1 MLDSQEKTSI
11 KEALVRLSQFLGRTL
26 RSDPSEAETENHKL
40 MLRTGMIQQLAT
52 GVYSYAPLALKSL
65 TKISNII
72 REEMN
77 AAGGQEV
84 KLPTL
89 QPRELWQESGRDAAF
104 GPDLIR
110 LQDRRG
116 REMVLA
122 PTHEEAIT
130 LLVKQHLQSYRD
142 LPMLV
147 YQIQT
152 KFRDEVR
159 PRGGLIRVREFDM
172 KDGYSF
178 HADAESLDE
187 TYIRMVQAY
196 HNIFER
202 CGIPAVQI
210 EADSGAIGGK
220 DSHEFIMPSE
230 IGEDTFIHCPK
241 CGYAANA
248 ERAAFTRPLAPN
260 DAELPMEDVHTPG
273 QRTIQDLV
281 DNLGLAPEQTL
292 KAVIYMADGD
302 MVFVT
307 VRGDLEVNDIKL
319 KRALGCIDLRLATDK
334 EVAAAGIPGGSAS
347 AVGLKGIKSVADESV
362 NIGSNFVAGANRAD
376 YHIRNVNTPR
386 DFKPDLIADI
396 ALAEKGHECLNCGTA
411 FEAERGIEVGHVFKV
426 GTFFSEALE
435 ATFQDTE
442 GQQQPAIM
450 GCYGIGVG
458 RLLAA
463 AVEQNR
469 DEKGM
474 SLPASVAPFHVY
486 LAGLNMENEEV
497 VSAAEIIYDQLL
509 DAGVEVLFDDRTD
522 SAGVK
527 FNDADLFG
535 FPVRVVVSPRN
546 LKEGKAEIKLRI
558 ESDASMVALED
569 AASYVTALLTA

>member
-1 MLDSQEKTSI
+1 
-11 KEALVRLSQFLGRTL
+11 VRLSQFLGRTL

-40 MLRTGMIQQLAT
+40 MLRTGMIQQLAA
-52 GVYSYAPLALKSL
+52 GVYSYAPLALRSL
-65 TKISNII
+65 HKIETII
-72 REEMN
+72 REEID
-77 AAGGQEV
+77 AAGGQEI
-84 KLPTL
+84 KLPAL
-89 QPRELWQESGRDAAF
+89 QPRELWQQSGRDATF

-110 LQDRRG
+110 LQDRRS

-122 PTHEEAIT
+122 PTHEEAVT

-178 HADAESLDE
+178 HADAESLDQ
-187 TYIRMVQAY
+187 TYQRMVQAY

-202 CGIPAVQI
+202 CGIPAMQI

-220 DSHEFIMPSE
+220 DSHEFIMPSQ
-230 IGEDTFIHCPK
+230 IGEDTFIHCPN

-248 ERAAFTRPLAPN
+248 ERAVFTRPPALSEAL
-260 DAELPMEDVHTPG
+260 LPVEDVHTPG
-273 QRTIQDLV
+273 QKTIQDLV
-281 DNLGLAPEQTL
+281 DFLHVTPEQTL
-292 KAVIYMADGD
+292 KAVFYMAEGA

-307 VRGDLEVNDIKL
+307 IRGDLDVNDIKL
-319 KRALGCIDLRLATDK
+319 KRALGCNDLRLATDE
-334 EVAAAGIPGGSAS
+334 EVAAAGLVAGSAS
-347 AVGLKGIKSVADESV
+347 AVGLKGIKSVADESILV
-362 NIGSNFVAGANRAD
+362 GTNFVAGANKPD
-376 YHIRNVNTPR
+376 YHLLNVNTPR
-386 DFKPDLIADI
+386 DFTPGLVADI
-396 ALAEKGHECLNCGTA
+396 ALAEGGHACLKCDTA
-411 FEAERGIEVGHVFKV
+411 FEAARGIEVGHVFKL
-426 GTFFSEALE
+426 GTFFSVALE
-435 ATFQDTE
+435 ATFQDPE

-463 AVEQNR
+463 TVEQNH

-474 SLPASVAPFHVY
+474 TLPVSIAPFHVY
-486 LAGLNMENEEV
+486 LAGLNMETAEV
-497 VSAAEIIYDQLL
+497 AEAADSIYQQLQ
-509 DAGVEVLFDDRTD
+509 DAGVEVFYDDRTE

-527 FNDADLFG
+527 FNDADLLG

-558 ESDASMVALED
+558 EADASMVSLEE
-569 AASYVTALLTA
+569 AANHVVALLIA

>member
-1 MLDSQEKTSI
+1 M
-11 KEALVRLSQFLGRTL
+11 RLSQFLGRTL
-26 RSDPSEAETENHKL
+26 RSDPSEAETANHKL
-40 MLRTGMIQQLAT
+40 MLRTGMIQQLAA
-52 GVYSYAPLALKSL
+52 GVYSYAPLALRSL
-65 TKISNII
+65 NKIETII

-89 QPRELWQESGRDAAF
+89 QPRELWQQSGRDATF

-110 LQDRRG
+110 LQDRRN

-122 PTHEEAIT
+122 PTHEEAVT
-130 LLVKQHLQSYRD
+130 LLVRQHLQSYRD

-159 PRGGLIRVREFDM
+159 PRGGLVRVREFDM

-178 HADAESLDE
+178 HADAESLDQ
-187 TYIRMVQAY
+187 TYQRMVQAY

-230 IGEDTFIHCPK
+230 IGEDTFIRCPK

-248 ERAAFTRPLAPN
+248 ERAAFTRPPAPS
-260 DAELPMEDVHTPG
+260 DALLPMEDVHTPG
-273 QRTIQDLV
+273 QKTIQDLV
-281 DNLGLAPEQTL
+281 DHLHVSPEQTL
-292 KAVIYMADGD
+292 KAVFYIANGA

-307 VRGDLEVNDIKL
+307 VRGDLDVNNIKL
-319 KRALGCIDLRLATDK
+319 KRALGCNDLRLATDE
-334 EVAAAGIPGGSAS
+334 EVAAAGIVAGSAS
-347 AVGLKGIKSVADESV
+347 AVGMKGVKSVADESIHV
-362 NIGSNFVAGANRAD
+362 GTNFVAGANKPD
-376 YHIRNVNTPR
+376 YHLLNVNTPR
-386 DFKPDLIADI
+386 DFTPDLVADI
-396 ALAEKGHECLNCGTA
+396 ALAEGGHACLNCGTP
-411 FEAERGIEVGHVFKV
+411 FEAARGIEVGHVFKL
-426 GTFFSEALE
+426 GTFFSVALE
-435 ATFQDTE
+435 ATFQDPE

-463 AVEQNR
+463 AVEQNH

-474 SLPASVAPFHVY
+474 TLPVSIAPFQVY
-486 LAGLNMENEEV
+486 LAGLNMETPEV
-497 VSAAEIIYDQLL
+497 VEAADRIYQQLG
-509 DAGVEVLFDDRTD
+509 DAGIEVLYDDRTE

-527 FNDADLFG
+527 FNDADLLG

-546 LKEGKAEIKLRI
+546 LKEGKAEVKRRT
-558 ESDASMVALED
+558 EADASMIALED
-569 AASYVTALLTA
+569 AASYVAGLLTT

>member
-1 MLDSQEKTSI
+1 M
-11 KEALVRLSQFLGRTL
+11 RLSQFLGRTL
-26 RSDPSEAETENHKL
+26 RSNPSEAETDNHKL
-40 MLRTGMIQQLAT
+40 MLRTGMIQQLAA
-52 GVYSYAPLALKSL
+52 GVYSYAPLAIRSL
-65 TKISNII
+65 TKIANII

-89 QPRELWQESGRDAAF
+89 QPRELWQQSGRDATF

-122 PTHEEAIT
+122 PTHEEAVT

-159 PRGGLIRVREFDM
+159 PRGGLVRVREFDM

-178 HADAESLDE
+178 HADDESLDE
-187 TYIRMVQAY
+187 TYQRMVQAY
-196 HNIFER
+196 HNIFQR
-202 CGIPAVQI
+202 CGIPAIQI

-248 ERAAFTRPLAPN
+248 ERAAFTRPAAPSE
-260 DAELPMEDVHTPG
+260 AELPMEDVHTPG
-273 QRTIQDLV
+273 QKTIQDLV
-281 DNLGLAPEQTL
+281 DNLGVTPAQTL
-292 KAVIYMADGD
+292 KVVIYMADGE
-302 MVFVT
+302 MVFAT
-307 VRGDLEVNDIKL
+307 VRGDLDVNDIKL
-319 KRALGCIDLRLATDK
+319 KRALGCIDLRLATDE
-334 EVAAAGIPGGSAS
+334 EVAAAGISAGSAS
-347 AVGLKGIKSVADESV
+347 AVGMTGIKIVADESI
-362 NIGSNFVAGANRAD
+362 NIGTNFVAGANKAD
-376 YHIRNVNTPR
+376 YHILNVNTPR
-386 DFKPDLIADI
+386 DLKPDLIADI
-396 ALAEKGHECLNCGTA
+396 AMAEGGHACLNCGTA
-411 FEAERGIEVGHVFKV
+411 FEAARGIEVGHVFKL

-435 ATFQDTE
+435 ATFQDPE

-474 SLPASVAPFHVY
+474 CLPASVAPFHVY
-486 LAGLNMENEEV
+486 LAGLNMDKEEV
-497 VSAAEIIYDQLL
+497 AAAADSIYEELL
-509 DAGVEVLFDDRTD
+509 DAGVEVLYDDRTD

-527 FNDADLFG
+527 FNDADLLG

-558 ESDASMVALED
+558 ESEANVVALEN
-569 AASYVTALLTA
+569 AASYVTTLLTT

>member
-1 MLDSQEKTSI
+1 M
-11 KEALVRLSQFLGRTL
+11 RLSHFLGKTL
-26 RSDPSEAETENHKL
+26 RSDPSEAETANHKL
-40 MLRTGMIQQLAT
+40 MLRAGMIQQLAA
-52 GVYSYAPLALKSL
+52 GVYSYAPLALRSL
-65 TKISNII
+65 TKIANII
-72 REEMN
+72 REEMD

-84 KLPTL
+84 KLPTF
-89 QPRELWQESGRDAAF
+89 QPLELWQQSGRDATF

-110 LQDRRG
+110 LKDRRN
-116 REMVLA
+116 RDMVLA
-122 PTHEEAIT
+122 PTHEEAVT

-152 KFRDEVR
+152 KFRDEIR

-178 HADAESLDE
+178 HADEESLDQ
-187 TYIRMVQAY
+187 TYQRMVQAY

-202 CGIPAVQI
+202 CGIPAIQI

-248 ERAAFTRPLAPN
+248 ERAAFTRPAAPME
-260 DAELPMEDVHTPG
+260 APLPVEDVHTPG
-273 QRTIQDLV
+273 QKTIQDLV
-281 DNLGLAPEQTL
+281 DNLHVTAAQTL
-292 KAVIYMADGD
+292 KAVIYMADGE

-307 VRGDLEVNDIKL
+307 VRGDLDVNDIKL
-319 KRALGCIDLRLATDK
+319 KRALDCNDLRLATDE
-334 EVAAAGIPGGSAS
+334 EVAAAGIPAGSAS
-347 AVGLKGIKSVADESV
+347 AVGLKGIKSVADESIS
-362 NIGSNFVAGANRAD
+362 IGSNFVAGANKPD
-376 YHIRNVNTPR
+376 YHLLNVNTPR
-386 DFKPDLIADI
+386 DFEPDMIADI
-396 ALAEKGHECLNCGTA
+396 ALAEGGHACLNCGTD
-411 FEAERGIEVGHVFKV
+411 FEAARGIEVGHVFKL
-426 GTFFSEALE
+426 GTFFSVALE
-435 ATFQDTE
+435 ATFQDQD

-463 AVEQNR
+463 SVEQNH

-474 SLPASVAPFHVY
+474 TLPSSVAPFHVY
-486 LAGLNMENEEV
+486 LAGLNMENTEV
-497 VSAAEIIYDQLL
+497 AEAAESIYEQLQ
-509 DAGVEVLFDDRTD
+509 DAGIEVLYDDRTE

-527 FNDADLFG
+527 FNDADLLG

-558 ESDASMVALED
+558 EADATMVALED
-569 AASYVTALLTA
+569 AANHVAALLTA